1 MRIAII
7 GNGNVATSLHA
18 AFDKKGIEAPMIN
31 SRELVENSQTDAGQI
46 VNDQMVNGF
55 DVFIYAVSDAALQ
68 TVIDAVHVPQ
78 RAVHVHTSG
87 TMPIRVFGAD
97 KPHCGILYPFQTFSK
112 AQPIDDF
119 TDVPLFIEAGQ
130 IDDVAAVY
138 TLALTL
144 SPRVIEA
151 SQQDRERLHVAG
163 VFANNFTN
171 CMYRMAADILKGTS
185 IPFSV
190 LLPLIDQTASKV
202 HTLAP
207 RDAQTGPAARG
218 DEQVIGHQQELLQ
231 SLSLRVGDKPAEVY
245 RLLTEYIR
253 QN

>member
-18 AFDKKGIEAPMIN
+18 AFSKKGIDAPMIS
-31 SRELVENSQTDAGQI
+31 SRELTSGVGEPLTEA
-46 VNDQMVNGF
+46 
-55 DVFIYAVSDAALQ
+55 DVYIYAVRDEALRE
-68 TVIDAVHVPQ
+68 VIAAVHAPA
-78 RAVHVHTSG
+78 RSVHVHTSG
-87 TMPIRVFGAD
+87 TVPISVFGED

-119 TDVPLFIEAGQ
+119 MDIPLFIEARN

-144 SPRVIEA
+144 SPRVIETTQA
-151 SQQDRERLHVAG
+151 DRERLHVAG

-171 CMYRMAADILKGTS
+171 CMYRIAADILKGTS

-190 LLPLIDQTASKV
+190 LLPLIDQTAAKV
-202 HTLAP
+202 HNLAP
-207 RDAQTGPAARG
+207 KDAQTGPAVRD
-218 DEQVIGHQQELLQ
+218 DEQVIRHHIELLQ
-231 SLSLRVGDKPAEVY
+231 SIPTLNSDFAPEIY
-245 RLLTEYIR
+245 RKLTDYIR
-253 QN
+253 ANR

>member
-18 AFDKKGIEAPMIN
+18 AFSKKGIEAPMIS
-31 SRELVENSQTDAGQI
+31 SRELTSGVGEPLTEA
-46 VNDQMVNGF
+46 
-55 DVFIYAVSDAALQ
+55 DVYIYAVRDEALRE
-68 TVIDAVHVPQ
+68 VIAAVHAPA
-78 RAVHVHTSG
+78 RSVHVHTSG
-87 TMPIRVFGAD
+87 TVPISVFGED

-119 TDVPLFIEAGQ
+119 TDIPLFIEARN

-144 SPRVIEA
+144 SPRVIETTQA
-151 SQQDRERLHVAG
+151 DRERLHVAG

-171 CMYRMAADILKGTS
+171 CMYRIAADILKGTS

-190 LLPLIDQTASKV
+190 LLPLIDQTAAKV
-202 HTLAP
+202 HNLAP
-207 RDAQTGPAARG
+207 KDAQTGPAVRD
-218 DEQVIGHQQELLQ
+218 DEQVIRHHIELLQ
-231 SLSLRVGDKPAEVY
+231 SIPTLNSDFAPEIY
-245 RLLTEYIR
+245 RKLTDYIR
-253 QN
+253 ANR

>member
-18 AFDKKGIEAPMIN
+18 ALEKKGIEAPMIN
-31 SRELVENSQTDAGQI
+31 SRELVDNAKMPNEQSL
-46 VNDQMVNGF
+46 NGY
-55 DVFIYAVSDAALQ
+55 DVFIYAVSDEALQ
-68 TVIDAVHVPQ
+68 TVIEAVHVPQ

-87 TMPIRVFGAD
+87 TMPIGVFGAD

-119 TDVPLFIEAGQ
+119 TDIPLFIEAGQ

-202 HTLAP
+202 HALAP

-218 DEQVIGHQQELLQ
+218 DEQVISHQQELLQ
-231 SLSLRVGDKPAEVY
+231 TLSLRVGDKPAEVY
-245 RLLTEYIR
+245 MLLTEYIR